1 MLQVKRLHDT
11 FHEPFKRV
19 VPIRRSVPENSVH
32 VNAEATSASENKEDD
47 KEIEDAN
54 KKRKKES
61 ELTVKS
67 ALSVAFAKYS
77 DRIGRKNNNS
87 EKNETEEESIAT
99 VEANDE
105 LMCIGKGPAGQ

>member
-1 MLQVKRLHDT
+1 MKRLYDT

-19 VPIRRSVPENSVH
+19 VPNCPSIPETHVH
-32 VNAEATSASENKEDD
+32 VNAEPSSVSENKEDD
-47 KEIEDAN
+47 KEVGEAN

-77 DRIGRKNNNS
+77 DRIGRKNNKSQENEV
-87 EKNETEEESIAT
+87 EKESGAT
-99 VEANDE
+99 TEANGE
-105 LMCIGKGPAGQ
+105 PMNISKVAASQ